1 MYVQES
7 SKRRDKRP
15 EVEENTSDAA
25 EAEAERKE
33 EDEQEAIERLRERM
47 DQLHVD
53 IKTVTSKLTQVRTV
67 IFVSLGLATDSSCS
81 CLFGLIGHCDG
92 LTGYWRCAFSPLFRL
107 AHSSQLIKTS
117 GEFILKLLSNRKMTN
132 SFQSDRLQ
140 DCVIWF

>member
-15 EVEENTSDAA
+15 EVEENTIDVAVA
-25 EAEAERKE
+25 EDKRKE

-67 IFVSLGLATDSSCS
+67 IFVSLGLAKRFIMQLSIW
-81 CLFGLIGHCDG
+81 IG
-92 LTGYWRCAFSPLFRL
+92 WPL
-107 AHSSQLIKTS
+107 
-117 GEFILKLLSNRKMTN
+117 
-132 SFQSDRLQ
+132 
-140 DCVIWF
+140 

>member
-15 EVEENTSDAA
+15 EVEENTSDVV

-53 IKTVTSKLTQVRTV
+53 IKTVTSKLTQVRTYCYFCV
-67 IFVSLGLATDSSCS
+67 TR
-81 CLFGLIGHCDG
+81 FG
-92 LTGYWRCAFSPLFRL
+92 
-107 AHSSQLIKTS
+107 
-117 GEFILKLLSNRKMTN
+117 
-132 SFQSDRLQ
+132 
-140 DCVIWF
+140 